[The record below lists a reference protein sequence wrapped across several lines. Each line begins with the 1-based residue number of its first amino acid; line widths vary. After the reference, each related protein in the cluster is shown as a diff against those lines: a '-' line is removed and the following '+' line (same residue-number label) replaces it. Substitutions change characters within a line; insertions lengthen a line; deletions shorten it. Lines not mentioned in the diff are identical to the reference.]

1 MIHLIAASIGRVL
14 LEQAASAPAQ
24 PAVPK
29 LSIWALI
36 LKGGPV
42 MIPIGLCS
50 LVALAVIV
58 ERIVSLRRIRVIPP
72 AFLPGIKAQL
82 SNGDI
87 DRTAALD
94 YCKAHDSPLARIF
107 AVGIRRL
114 GEPIELLEKHVEES
128 GQREVAKLR
137 KYLRALAAL
146 ASISTLLGLLGT
158 ILGLIEA
165 FQTVAASGEA
175 LGKTEL
181 LAGGIYEAMVT
192 TAAGLCVAIPV
203 IIAHQALCAR
213 VERLVAEMDESAL
226 DFIETCAER
235 PRHLARDLPASAE
248 RPLRAVASAV

>member
-1 MIHLIAASIGRVL
+1 VITSFATIIAEAAL
-14 LEQAASAPAQ
+14 MQAASAPAQ
-24 PAVPK
+24 PTVPK
-29 LSIWALI
+29 LSVWALI
-36 LKGGPV
+36 MKGGPV
-42 MIPIGLCS
+42 MIPIGACS
-50 LVALAVIV
+50 LVALAIIF
-58 ERIVSLRRIRVIPP
+58 ERVVSLRRSKIIPA
-72 AFLPGIKAQL
+72 AFLPGIKGLL
-82 SNGDI
+82 SNGDF
-87 DRTAALD
+87 DRSATLD
-94 YCKAHDSPLARIF
+94 YCRSQDSPIARIF

-137 KYLRALAAL
+137 KYLRALAAI

-213 VERLVAEMDESAL
+213 VERLVTEMDETTL
-226 DFIETCAER
+226 EFIESYAER
-235 PRHLARDLPASAE
+235 PAASPRE
-248 RPLRAVASAV
+248 SSKSLEPPLRAVATAG